1 MVGELFDV
9 EEECAGDVVLEIV
22 GAGVD
27 RRGDADGGEGGVE
40 DDGRGVFEAGG
51 QPRGSDERVHED
63 RLLCASEWG

>member
-9 EEECAGDVVLEIV
+9 EEECAGDVMLEIV

-27 RRGDADGGEGGVE
+27 RRGDADGGECGVE

-51 QPRGSDERVHED
+51 QPGGGDERVHGD
-63 RLLCASEWG
+63 RLLRAPEWG